1 MVNERSNCGS
11 QRTLGFPS
19 VLGARPGYLFTL
31 CYIVSLSLSLSLS
44 HPSFF
49 PSPLFIRGKVKNSFR
64 GVHQIW
70 SALEKIANFQLLVS
84 AGPLC
89 KKRGKQNKSCYRY
102 RTFFCYLF
110 MFECQIQKRFSH
122 VSITASRKKSEEP
135 KLSSK
140 RNHQHNLFF
149 PARYEWHSFI

>member
-11 QRTLGFPS
+11 QRTLGFHLYWERS
-19 VLGARPGYLFTL
+19 RPGYLFTL

-89 KKRGKQNKSCYRY
+89 KKRGKQNKSCYQY
-102 RTFFCYLF
+102 RIFFCYLVF

-122 VSITASRKKSEEP
+122 VSITARRKSGEP
-135 KLSSK
+135 KLASK
-140 RNHQHNLFF
+140 RNHQYNLFF
-149 PARYEWHSFI
+149 PRQI